1 MLPKFDLFIEQ
12 TKDIWKDMLD
22 IRKRFRAARRGAR
35 QEVRPGPYTMFI
47 GPALPAGRDHPVLD
61 VHPEEMQWKRT
72 RYITSA
78 DFFHGTLELVEPGV
92 PVFLFMGE
100 DENRKL
106 DERARA
112 FLTRGVTGDTDINII
127 DTAEFAIPGLDDEF
141 RVIVSRGF

>member
-1 MLPKFDLFIEQ
+1 MCIL
-12 TKDIWKDMLD
+12 
-22 IRKRFRAARRGAR
+22 
-35 QEVRPGPYTMFI
+35 
-47 GPALPAGRDHPVLD
+47 
-61 VHPEEMQWKRT
+61 EEMQWKRT

-106 DERARA
+106 DERVRA
-112 FLTRGVTGDTDINII
+112 FLNRGVTGDTDINII

-141 RVIVSRGF
+141 RVIVSPWILSSLITDRLAAYYETVTKHNLNYRRYYHQFDY

>member
-1 MLPKFDLFIEQ
+1 
-12 TKDIWKDMLD
+12 
-22 IRKRFRAARRGAR
+22 
-35 QEVRPGPYTMFI
+35 
-47 GPALPAGRDHPVLD
+47 
-61 VHPEEMQWKRT
+61 EEMQWKRT

-106 DERARA
+106 DERVRA

-141 RVIVSRGF
+141 RVIVSPWILTVLVTDRLARYYETVTKHNLKYRRYYHQFDY